1 MRIYIINIGRGMAV
15 FLDPPYDMGV
25 GRGEVYNYE
34 TEVSPAVRAW
44 AIENGENPLFRIA
57 LCGYEGE
64 HEMPSNWEC
73 VAWRASGGY
82 GNHRKD
88 KSNMNRFRERVW
100 FSPRYGRIGGGW
112 DENDLYVG

>member
-1 MRIYIINIGRGMAV
+1 MVKPSVTTKHGLTAV

-34 TEVSPAVRAW
+34 TGVSSAVRAW
-44 AIENGENPLFRIA
+44 AIENGEDPLFRIA

-88 KSNMNRFRERVW
+88 KSNVNRFRERVW
-100 FSPRYGRIGGGW
+100 FSPGCGRGILG
-112 DENDLYVG
+112 D